1 MEKASKGK
9 ERGSIMH
16 WWCTKCEKWV
26 IAGLT
31 IDPHTCIQNHKEK
44 IVGIRPDILDDYVK
58 RMVWALRKEN
68 RLEKMP

>member
-1 MEKASKGK
+1 
-9 ERGSIMH
+9 
-16 WWCTKCEKWV
+16 V